1 MERGRGSAFGSF
13 FLSSS
18 HFGRGGGLMEKKSGL
33 SFCAPPR
40 VKAREGKKKKGNAVD
55 RRNST
60 ATAALLLLSPLL
72 FLFPATRG
80 ELFSPFLVRRC
91 LFIDRLPL
99 FWRAEG
105 ESKSAE
111 RDNQRRQSPLSLSLL
126 GEEGAVG
133 HWLSSSSASSSSPFV
148 REKLFVER
156 RPTDRSC
163 SRGHRRDSS
172 GCLCEF

>member
-13 FLSSS
+13 FQAAIS
-18 HFGRGGGLMEKKSGL
+18 GGGGLMEKKLGL
-33 SFCAPPR
+33 SFCAPPPPR
-40 VKAREGKKKKGNAVD
+40 KSARGGKKRGQC
-55 RRNST
+55 RRQTPST

-80 ELFSPFLVRRC
+80 ELFLPFLVPRC

-111 RDNQRRQSPLSLSLL
+111 RDNQRRQSPLSLSTRR
-126 GEEGAVG
+126 GG
-133 HWLSSSSASSSSPFV
+133 S
-148 REKLFVER
+148 R
-156 RPTDRSC
+156 RPLALFLFCFFFFTIRS
-163 SRGHRRDSS
+163 RKTLRRTTSNRS
-172 GCLCEF
+172 LLLERA

>member
-13 FLSSS
+13 FLSGS
-18 HFGRGGGLMEKKSGL
+18 HFGRGGADGKKIGPL
-33 SFCAPPR
+33 FLCPPPR
-40 VKAREGKKKKGNAVD
+40 VKAREGKKKEGNAVD
-55 RRNST
+55 RRHST

-111 RDNQRRQSPLSLSLL
+111 RDNQRRQSPLSLSTRR
-126 GEEGAVG
+126 GG
-133 HWLSSSSASSSSPFV
+133 S
-148 REKLFVER
+148 R
-156 RPTDRSC
+156 RPLALFFCCFFFFTIRS
-163 SRGHRRDSS
+163 RKTLRRTTSNRS
-172 GCLCEF
+172 LLLERA

>member
-1 MERGRGSAFGSF
+1 
-13 FLSSS
+13 
-18 HFGRGGGLMEKKSGL
+18 MEKKLGL
-33 SFCAPPR
+33 SCCAPPPR
-40 VKAREGKKKKGNAVD
+40 VSARGGKKRGQC
-55 RRNST
+55 RRQTPST

-80 ELFSPFLVRRC
+80 ELFSPFLVRSC

>member
-18 HFGRGGGLMEKKSGL
+18 HFGRGGLMEKKLGL
-33 SFCAPPR
+33 SFCAPSPPR
-40 VKAREGKKKKGNAVD
+40 VKAREGKKKVGNAVD
-55 RRNST
+55 RRHST

-111 RDNQRRQSPLSLSLL
+111 RDNQRRQSPLSLSTRR
-126 GEEGAVG
+126 GG
-133 HWLSSSSASSSSPFV
+133 S
-148 REKLFVER
+148 R
-156 RPTDRSC
+156 RPLALFFCCFFFFTIRS
-163 SRGHRRDSS
+163 RKTLRRTTSNRS
-172 GCLCEF
+172 LLLERA